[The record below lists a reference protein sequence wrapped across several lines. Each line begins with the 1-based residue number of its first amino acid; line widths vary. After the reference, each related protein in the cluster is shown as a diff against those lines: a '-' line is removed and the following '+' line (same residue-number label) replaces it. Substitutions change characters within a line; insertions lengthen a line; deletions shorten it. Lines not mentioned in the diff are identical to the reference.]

1 MTKKQINKK
10 KAKKIEIIEKYS
22 QELLEID
29 SMPWCM
35 AEKIVFYNLTHEP
48 KDRID
53 VSNLKKAVEKARK
66 YNGSCE
72 DLLSTEPEA
81 IRLKL
86 EELLG
91 KDLLRSL
98 GKDPELI
105 RFLGCHMSII
115 IRFEHKDY
123 IGAYCLKEHWE

>member
-10 KAKKIEIIEKYS
+10 MAKKIEIIEKYS
-22 QELLEID
+22 QELLQID
-29 SMPWCM
+29 SMPWGM
-35 AEKIVFYNLTHEP
+35 AEKIIFYNINHEP
-48 KDRID
+48 KNRIKICD
-53 VSNLKKAVEKARK
+53 LKQAVEIARK

-91 KDLLRSL
+91 KTLLNNL
-98 GKDPELI
+98 GRDPELI
-105 RFLGCHMSII
+105 RYLGCHMSII
-115 IRFEHKDY
+115 IRFEH
-123 IGAYCLKEHWE
+123 